1 MGKVIVGLDAGRHVS
16 QVLAF
21 LQHHVDQARMTAAPH
36 GDGDGHGIGHALDG
50 AGGHGMAHGTATAE
64 VGEGGAA
71 GHHGFEQGTQHGV
84 RAGVPAGG
92 GDADAV
98 AGPGGGIQTRH
109 GGGDLGVDIEAVY
122 TIVTLLQK
130 RFRRVRDAARRPA
143 QGDDVRAAL
152 GSFQAGQIGEFG
164 QAAQGLALRTQGFG
178 TTDHAEALAIRSG
191 KGRFHH
197 TGTDIA
203 ETVDG
208 KGKLFHMHSFGKK
221 TGAAFWPLARL
232 S

>member
-1 MGKVIVGLDAGRHVS
+1 
-16 QVLAF
+16 
-21 LQHHVDQARMTAAPH
+21 
-36 GDGDGHGIGHALDG
+36 
-50 AGGHGMAHGTATAE
+50 MAHGTATAE

-84 RAGVPAGG
+84 RAGVPAGSR
-92 GDADAV
+92 DADAV
-98 AGPGGGIQTRH
+98 TGLGGGIQTGH
-109 GGGDLGVDIEAVY
+109 GGGDLGVDVEAVH

-130 RFRRVRDAARRPA
+130 SFRRFRDAARRPA

-152 GSFQAGQIGEFG
+152 GSFQAGQIGKFG
-164 QAAQGLALRTQGFG
+164 QATQGMALRAQGFG
-178 TTDHAEALAIRSG
+178 TADHAEALAIRGG

-208 KGKLFHMHSFGKK
+208 ESKLFHMHSFGKK
-221 TGAAFWPLARL
+221 TGAASWPLARH